1 MTYTEEFEQL
11 IEDSDIIAISGYV
24 GTKTKHGEISFCSG
38 SEHKIIYPKF
48 YMISK
53 LDPSTYLLTNKDEK
67 AKNVRWVVNFYK
79 KIWYGNNGINNR
91 EIIK

>member
-1 MTYTEEFEQL
+1 MTYKEEFEQL
-11 IEDSDIIAISGYV
+11 VEDSDIIIVSGNV
-24 GTKTKHGEISFCSG
+24 GTKINDSEFSFCLG

-53 LDPSTYLLTNKDEK
+53 LNPSTYLLTNKDEK
-67 AKNVRWVVNFYK
+67 AKNIRWVVNFYK
-79 KIWYGNNGINNR
+79 EMWYGTNNR